1 MDDFYIQ
8 WPGVAS
14 NGLRF
19 VQWPRPCPIAA
30 GSLSDRPI
38 AVGRPSNGVRPTR
51 SIWPIPPTISLKRQK
66 IYLVPEY
73 ELSSVCH
80 PLYYCAPGAH
90 PQENLSYPAGPILFL
105 WVLG

>member
-38 AVGRPSNGVRPTR
+38 AVGRPSNGVRPTPRR
-51 SIWPIPPTISLKRQK
+51 SIWPIPPTSSLNDEDDVYYYYDGLGEQE
-66 IYLVPEY
+66 PQDDDPA
-73 ELSSVCH
+73 SV
-80 PLYYCAPGAH
+80 G
-90 PQENLSYPAGPILFL
+90 
-105 WVLG
+105 